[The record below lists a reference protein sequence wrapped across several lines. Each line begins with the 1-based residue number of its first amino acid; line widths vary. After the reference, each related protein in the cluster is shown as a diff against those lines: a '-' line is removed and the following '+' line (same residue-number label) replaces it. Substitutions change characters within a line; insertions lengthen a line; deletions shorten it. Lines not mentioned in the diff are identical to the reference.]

1 MTQSKAKLTT
11 KTTSTRT
18 ITEITFDI
26 VLDSYTH
33 NLLID
38 FEKFTLNRLK
48 KNKLLSKELLDSKK
62 DIFICY
68 SKEDRENVRTLIE
81 ERKKNINLIFESRS
95 L

>member
-1 MTQSKAKLTT
+1 MTHSKT
-11 KTTSTRT
+11 KVTKNTTSTRT
-18 ITEITFDI
+18 ITQITFDH

-68 SKEDRENVRTLIE
+68 SKEDRETVRTLIE
-81 ERKKNINLIFESRS
+81 ERRKNINLICESSS

>member
-1 MTQSKAKLTT
+1 MTQSKT
-11 KTTSTRT
+11 KTTSART
-18 ITEITFDI
+18 IAQITFDH
-26 VLDSYTH
+26 VLDSYSH

-68 SKEDRENVRTLIE
+68 SKEDRETVRTLIE
-81 ERKKNINLIFESRS
+81 ERRKNINLILE
-95 L
+95 LH

>member
-1 MTQSKAKLTT
+1 MKHSKT
-11 KTTSTRT
+11 KTTSART
-18 ITEITFDI
+18 IAQITFDHA
-26 VLDSYTH
+26 LYSYSH

-68 SKEDRENVRTLIE
+68 SKEDRETVRTLIE
-81 ERKKNINLIFESRS
+81 ERRKNINLILE
-95 L
+95 LH

>member
-1 MTQSKAKLTT
+1 MTHTKAK
-11 KTTSTRT
+11 KTSTRT
-18 ITEITFDI
+18 IAQITFDH

-62 DIFICY
+62 DVFICY
-68 SKEDRENVRTLIE
+68 SNEERETIRALIE
-81 ERKKNINLIFESRS
+81 ERRKNINLILESH
-95 L
+95 

>member
-1 MTQSKAKLTT
+1 MTHSKTT
-11 KTTSTRT
+11 KTEART
-18 ITEITFDI
+18 IAQITFDH

-33 NLLID
+33 NLLRD

-68 SKEDRENVRTLIE
+68 SKEDRETVRKLIE
-81 ERKKNINLIFESRS
+81 ERRKNINLICES
-95 L
+95 

>member
-1 MTQSKAKLTT
+1 MTQSKT
-11 KTTSTRT
+11 KTTSART
-18 ITEITFDI
+18 ITQITFDH
-26 VLDSYTH
+26 VLDSYSH

-68 SKEDRENVRTLIE
+68 SKEDRETVRTLIE
-81 ERKKNINLIFESRS
+81 ERRKNINLILE
-95 L
+95 LH